1 MGKQIQFHAL
11 PEDMHLLLE
20 HIRERDP
27 VIVTHKSAQSPAV
40 APVSDPLVDY
50 RGTDAL
56 EQKPT
61 QVIGEKT
68 GAPSR
73 WG

>member
-1 MGKQIQFHAL
+1 MTYRPMGKQIQFHAL
-11 PEDMHLLLE
+11 PEDMHLLE

-50 RGTDAL
+50 RGTDTV
-56 EQKPT
+56 EQKLTKPT
-61 QVIGEKT
+61 DT
-68 GAPSR
+68 PR
-73 WG
+73 